1 MFLIRN
7 IKISVKVEALT
18 LNNALSVLKNKNIA
32 TREFGNFFSFKSN
45 QFTFVIFKRGS
56 QEKNHINITQIP
68 NFYSIHKA
76 INSLISLLNC
86 RVCHY
91 VIDNIIA
98 TSDLHKP
105 ISLYAIIKSK
115 RFKRVKYNSE
125 IFPGL
130 FIKFKEGTTIIFH
143 SGKLVIVG
151 CKSIDKIQCIL
162 TTIHANITT

>member
-7 IKISVKVEALT
+7 IKISVKVQALT
-18 LNNALSVLKNKNIA
+18 LNNALSILKNKSII

-45 QFTFVIFKRGS
+45 NYTFVIFKRGK
-56 QEKNHINITQIP
+56 QENNHINITQIP
-68 NFYSIHKA
+68 NFYSINKA
-76 INSLISLLNC
+76 INCLISLINC

-98 TSDLHKP
+98 TSDLHKS
-105 ISLYAIIKSK
+105 ISLDSLIKSK

-130 FIKFKEGTTIIFH
+130 FIKFRQGTTIIFH

-151 CKSIDKIQCIL
+151 CKSIDKIECIL
-162 TTIHANITT
+162 NTIHANMTA